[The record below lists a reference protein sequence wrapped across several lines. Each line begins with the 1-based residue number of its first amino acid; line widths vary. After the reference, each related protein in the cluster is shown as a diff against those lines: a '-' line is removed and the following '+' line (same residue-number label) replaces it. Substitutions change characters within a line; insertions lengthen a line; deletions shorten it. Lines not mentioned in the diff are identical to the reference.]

1 MAQLPQIKRGY
12 IRGVRGAVVTRI
24 NADGTPDGSAVP
36 YGIKTTQKIAVE
48 TEVVAGE
55 AAPLRGGDKL
65 LAWLKDPDTVVGMNL
80 TLNDARFDA
89 HAIEVLAGGT
99 LIEVPEDTDTR
110 VVGWE
115 APTIEAQQG
124 PPHFKLEIYAAS
136 HNSRGGGEGYVKYTC
151 HYCRATFGGETL
163 EDRQWMVPEI
173 KVTCFQNPSTSAGLY
188 KKEFVDSLPA
198 ELQ

>member
-12 IRGVRGAVVTRI
+12 IRGVKGAVVTAI
-24 NADGTPDGSAVP
+24 NSDGTPDAGATP

-48 TEVVAGE
+48 TEVVTGE
-55 AAPLRGGDKL
+55 SADLRGGDKL
-65 LAWLKDPDTVVGMNL
+65 LAHVKDPDTVVGVNL

-89 HAIEVLAGGT
+89 HAIEALAGGT

-115 APTIEAQQG
+115 APSIEQQQT
-124 PPHFKLEIYAAS
+124 PPHFQLEVYATS
-136 HNSRGGGEGYVKYTC
+136 HDSRVGVEGYVKYTFY
-151 HYCRATFGGETL
+151 YCRATFGGETL

-173 KVTCFQNPSTSAGLY
+173 KIVCLENPSTSTGLY